1 MDFTATERLMHF
13 KSLLLVFCVVV
24 SNFCIESLKAE
35 ILISNYNLLSLG
47 ERGGVQG
54 GAMTARADDASA
66 AWYNPAGLSKPY
78 SNSVSANASLYGFS
92 STQVGT
98 APKSTGM
105 IVSPSFAGN
114 IGHISPNLAWSFS
127 VVTPIH
133 SKTGKKTEETKQ
145 FPNEGYKDVTVNTK
159 ESAEYLVSAPGLSLA
174 TTLTD
179 HIRLGFGVRYY
190 KFEINTSSNST
201 VLSKDTGDDA
211 TFIDDSYR
219 GSYSIEQGSLR
230 GDLGIQVDL
239 NDHITM
245 GLVIKG
251 PTYRISSLSKIDQSG
266 NNTDDTFTTTSYTAV
281 NDKGNSNLRLPLEI
295 HFGVAGTYNTWDFEI
310 NPKYYHRINKTYASA
325 FPSVEIKGYTRDDG
339 FLPTFGFEPSDPFTQ
354 EYEFKSTL
362 NIAIGVSKL
371 ISNKYLLQWGAFTD
385 NSPTTNQKQADF
397 FEKVDFYGTT
407 LGVSIFAK
415 NTSTTIGAFYL
426 KGSGTSTATEEI
438 SEKELLTP
446 ISVQI
451 IGVQMAGSFYF

>member
-1 MDFTATERLMHF
+1 M
-13 KSLLLVFCVVV
+13 
-24 SNFCIESLKAE
+24 SLKAE
-35 ILISNYNLLSLG
+35 VLIANYSLLSLG

-92 STQVGT
+92 STQIGA
-98 APKSTGM
+98 APKSSGM

-133 SKTGKKTEETKQ
+133 SKTGKKTQEIKQ
-145 FPNEGYKDVTVNTK
+145 FPVEGYKDVSVNTK
-159 ESAEYLVSAPGLSLA
+159 ESAEYLVSAPGISLA

-201 VLSKDTGDDA
+201 VLSKDTGADA

-219 GSYSIEQGSLR
+219 DTYSIEQGSLR
-230 GDLGIQVDL
+230 GDLGIQVDIS
-239 NDHITM
+239 DHITM
-245 GLVIKG
+245 GLVIKS

-266 NNTDDTFTTTSYTAV
+266 NSTDANFETQSYTAV
-281 NDKGNSNLRLPLEI
+281 NDKGNSNLKLPPEI
-295 HFGVAGTYNTWDFEI
+295 HFGVAGTYNTWDFEFS
-310 NPKYYHRINKTYASA
+310 PKYYHRISKTYASA
-325 FPSVEIKGYTRDDG
+325 FPSIEVKGYTREDG
-339 FLPTFGFEPSDPFTQ
+339 FQPNFDNFETEPYIQ

-385 NSPTTNQKQADF
+385 NSPVTNQKQADF
-397 FEKVDFYGTT
+397 FEKVDFFGTT
-407 LGVSIFAK
+407 LGISIFAK

-426 KGSGTSTATEEI
+426 KGSGTSTTIEEV

-446 ISVQI
+446 ISIQI